1 MKSKLKFGLI
11 CALIVLWGLAGIGFF
26 VYMVANQ
33 FNCSF
38 SKAII
43 YAVLC
48 VVLPI
53 GFIVGVD
60 PLAARLKN
68 SLTKTALPTFLTD
81 TSLKLISMS
90 VVLLAFFSIAGMLLF
105 VADKAPI

>member
-1 MKSKLKFGLI
+1 MISKLKFVLI
-11 CALIVLWGLAGIGFF
+11 VGLIVLWGVAGIGFF
-26 VYMVANQ
+26 IYMVAGQ
-33 FNCSF
+33 FNCTF
-38 SKAII
+38 LKAII

-48 VVLPI
+48 VAMPI

-60 PLAARLKN
+60 PLAARLRDALKN
-68 SLTKTALPTFLTD
+68 TALPTFLTD